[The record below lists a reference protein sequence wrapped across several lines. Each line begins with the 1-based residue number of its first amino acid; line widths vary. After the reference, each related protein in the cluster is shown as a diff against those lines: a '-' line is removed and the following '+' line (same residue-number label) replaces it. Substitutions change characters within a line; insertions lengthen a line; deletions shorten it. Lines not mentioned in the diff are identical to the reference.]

1 MSQKSRISLMS
12 ANSLVRA
19 IALSCIFAM
28 LTFAAMPRMGLSD
41 VPELPKGDGTGDTPD
56 MFIKMVPGLAGP
68 VVKTNEQ
75 VRLSSLRG
83 KICILDMFWSQCP
96 HCEEH
101 APHMVDY
108 YNQYRQRG
116 LNILGLATDTQDKV
130 EDVKNFMRKAKI
142 TYPVGFITT
151 EVIAYYADSKN
162 RGVPQMVIFGQDG
175 KMVKRL
181 IGWNAQI
188 EQELK
193 QTIEQLF
200 PAKPGN
206 KTSGK

>member
-28 LTFAAMPRMGLSD
+28 LTFAAMPSMGLSD

-181 IGWNAQI
+181 IGWNSQV

-200 PAKPGN
+200 PARPGN